1 MGHNL
6 DDMVVL
12 TAYATLLPDK
22 VEQALEAC
30 RTVRGHSVLEPGC
43 ERYDFFQSP
52 DDETKIV
59 FVEEWTTKAHLDTHF
74 QQDAFNVFFAAIGGL
89 VQAPPQIRM
98 FESSLY
104 E

>member
-12 TAYATLLPDK
+12 TAYATLLPDQ

-30 RTVRGHSVLEPGC
+30 RTVRGHSVLEAGC

-74 QQDAFNVFFAAIGGL
+74 QQDAFNVFFTAFGGF
-89 VQAPPQIRM
+89 VQAAPVIRI
-98 FESSLY
+98 FESTLY